1 MRSSVVVRPADPD
14 DVDVLVALC
23 LEARAESSVGP
34 QLCSGDADRLRH
46 QVAILLAEPA
56 SYALVAMLD
65 GELGGLLLARVLGPT
80 VFTDEVSLTI
90 EAVYVGDG
98 YRRRGLG
105 HSLLAAAVEEAQRVG
120 ATDVVAAPLPGARG
134 MQRFLARLG
143 FAPAAAH
150 RVASTSAL
158 QRRLAGEGSGAPRG
172 GLEDLIARRRRTRA
186 ANADDAA
193 GQPADG
199 AGASAASQTAQ
210 TRQRRRASIS
220 MHVSRAVQTRRA
232 RESWTT
238 IS

>member
-1 MRSSVVVRPADPD
+1 MRSCVVVRPAGPD

-56 SYALVAMLD
+56 SRALVATLD
-65 GELGGLLLARVLGPT
+65 GELGGLMLARAVGPT
-80 VFTDEVSLTI
+80 IFTDEVSLTI
-90 EAVYVGDG
+90 EAVYVGEA

-105 HSLLAAAVEEAQRVG
+105 HALLAAAVEEAQRSG

-150 RVASTSAL
+150 RVVSTSAL
-158 QRRLAGEGSGAPRG
+158 QRRLAGEGSGQPRG
-172 GLEDLIARRRRTRA
+172 GLEDLIARRRRSRA
-186 ANADDAA
+186 ANAEAAQSGRSAAPASPVVAEA
-193 GQPADG
+193 GQP
-199 AGASAASQTAQ
+199 
-210 TRQRRRASIS
+210 RRSSIS

-232 RESWTT
+232 RESSTT